1 MEAITRLMKSML
13 SAYPP
18 PLIVIPILR
27 QRQLFGKLSVNQLV
41 AGSSP
46 AAGANFK
53 KYYPLRKFDE
63 TLDWLLEFSPHYK
76 KCQKPCK
83 T

>member
-1 MEAITRLMKSML
+1 L
-13 SAYPP
+13 
-18 PLIVIPILR
+18 V
-27 QRQLFGKLSVNQLV
+27 GKLTVNQLV
-41 AGSSP
+41 ATSSP

-63 TLDWLLEFSPHYK
+63 ALDWLLEFSPHYK
-76 KCQKPCK
+76 KCQKPYK